1 MPNPHPP
8 LTNLKPQTPKWQHLP
23 TKALRVPEVF
33 LEEIAD
39 FAKKLDHGELSAP
52 SLQHPAKI
60 TLTRSP
66 LVWLGIKPSI
76 SKLGWAVLEG
86 KENDSTPLLLDYG
99 TIETTAQ
106 DALPQRL
113 VEIEG
118 DLLGLLEQFQPGH
131 VALEMPFVN
140 SEYPSGRKTLQA
152 LGVINA
158 VVYRYCQVLPLSIYT
173 ASWKS
178 HLDSPKA
185 ERADIAAI
193 LESLFDLKHLPLTS
207 CVDALAIAYA
217 GWCGVGQI

>member
-1 MPNPHPP
+1 MPNLNPP
-8 LTNLKPQTPKWQHLP
+8 LANLKPQTPKWQHLP
-23 TKALRVPEVF
+23 TKALRVPKIF

-39 FAKKLDHGELSAP
+39 FAKKLDRGELSAP
-52 SLQHPAKI
+52 SPQHPVGI

-86 KENDSTPLLLDYG
+86 KENDSIPLLLDYG

-113 VEIEG
+113 AEIEG

-158 VVYRYCQVLPLSIYT
+158 VVYRHSQVLPLSIYT

-193 LESLFDLKHLPLTS
+193 LESLFDFKHLPLNP

-217 GWCGVGQI
+217 AWCGVGQN